1 MGRLSNTVGLRL
13 GHSLGWKSE
22 NINYDARDA
31 EVVEYV
37 KDICIYGVGENQ
49 LQRPVSDVWFLTDKV
64 EIRHSS
70 NNVSIHINLYDTS
83 TRSDLSEFVNE
94 SKLLV
99 LEKYIVEEL
108 GRVYKKPVFVVFDF
122 IQGEAVT
129 AGLLS
134 RYISIRLEQRVNL
147 GEVVSSLRRL
157 ILSLPGVLGYRL
169 DFSGRFTRRQRATF
183 RSIKV
188 GQVPFST
195 LSASLDYSESF
206 AVLKYGKCGI
216 KVCLNREK

>member
-1 MGRLSNTVGLRL
+1 MIESILGSNCFQIDSG
-13 GHSLGWKSE
+13 GFK
-22 NINYDARDA
+22 
-31 EVVEYV
+31 
-37 KDICIYGVGENQ
+37 
-49 LQRPVSDVWFLTDKV
+49 
-64 EIRHSS
+64 
-70 NNVSIHINLYDTS
+70 LYYFFFD
-83 TRSDLSEFVNE
+83 F
-94 SKLLV
+94 
-99 LEKYIVEEL
+99 
-108 GRVYKKPVFVVFDF
+108 VFVVFDF

-169 DFSGRFTRRQRATF
+169 DFSGRFTRRQRASF

-216 KVCLNREK
+216 KVWLNREK